1 MDQTVFSWVVD
12 ALIILGLLILSIA
25 IYGMLRMPDLYTRLH
40 AASKAA
46 FLGVIPFLVAAA
58 TTGEPA
64 IIYRALLIGVFLLL
78 TTPVAAHVIGHTA
91 YLKGE
96 PMETPGAID
105 ESGRA
110 LPEFPGG
117 QREPT

>member
-1 MDQTVFSWVVD
+1 MDQAVSSWMAD
-12 ALIILGLLILSIA
+12 ALIVLGLLILSLA

-58 TTGEPA
+58 TTGQA
-64 IIYRALLIGVFLLL
+64 AMISRSLLIGVFLLL

-91 YLKGE
+91 YQRRE
-96 PMETPGAID
+96 PMETPGALD
-105 ESGRA
+105 ESGHD
-110 LPEFPGG
+110 LPRDRSGPG
-117 QREPT
+117 